1 MKLKTT
7 KIPCG
12 NPLGAMA
19 YREPVFANADGNQA
33 TYNTNDSTSSTGGSS
48 GNNGSNLPGWVNS
61 VTSIGDTVSVLL
73 GSIFP
78 FFDKQ
83 NQRATV
89 VPNSNDS
96 LFKYLIFGTLAI
108 VLILLIFRLTKK

>member
-19 YREPVFANADGNQA
+19 CREPALANADGNPA
-33 TYNTNDSTSSTGGSS
+33 TYNADGSTSSTGG
-48 GNNGSNLPGWVNS
+48 NNRSNLPGWVNS
-61 VTSIGDTVSVLL
+61 VTSIGDTVSGLL

-78 FFDKQ
+78 FFDKR
-83 NQRATV
+83 NQGATI
-89 VPNSNDS
+89 VPNNNDS